1 MKAVVTRVRSAS
13 VVVDD
18 SVVGSI
24 PDSDVGGLLV
34 LIGVATG
41 DTSATAR
48 AMAEKLARLRI
59 FEGSTSEG
67 RPTEVS
73 ALDLDAPILVVSQ
86 FTLMGDTS
94 HGRRPSWSAA
104 AKPAEAEPI
113 FNTCVEGAS
122 RPWAERRYGR
132 VRRLYGRRVG
142 QRWPVHRPRR
152 YSVWRSLIVG
162 KSPWKPSH
170 AGNPE

>member
-13 VVVDD
+13 VVVHD

-41 DTSATAR
+41 DTPATAQ

-59 FEGSTSEG
+59 FEGLTPEE

-73 ALDLDAPILVVSQ
+73 ALDVGAPLLVVSQ

-104 AKPAEAEPI
+104 AKPAKAEPI
-113 FNTCVEGAS
+113 FTTCVE
-122 RPWAERRYGR
+122 E
-132 VRRLYGRRVG
+132 L
-142 QRWPVHRPRR
+142 
-152 YSVWRSLIVG
+152 RSLGLTVETGVFGAYMGVESVNDGPFTVLVDI
-162 KSPWKPSH
+162 PSGTH
-170 AGNPE
+170 S

>member
-34 LIGVATG
+34 LIGIATG

-48 AMAEKLARLRI
+48 AMEEKLARLRI
-59 FEGSTSEG
+59 FEGSTADG

-73 ALDLDAPILVVSQ
+73 ALDVDAPMLVVSQ
-86 FTLMGDTS
+86 FTLMDDTS

-113 FNTCVEGAS
+113 FNACVEELRDRGLSVDTGVFGAYM
-122 RPWAERRYGR
+122 AVE
-132 VRRLYGRRVG
+132 
-142 QRWPVHRPRR
+142 
-152 YSVWRSLIVG
+152 SVNDGPFTVLVDIPSGDRS
-162 KSPWKPSH
+162 
-170 AGNPE
+170 